1 MTPCF
6 RSFILLQL
14 WSHFFHIFH
23 RGCHYL
29 LRPNPMHWWRST
41 RHYTATCTT
50 LSKSLSTTNT
60 SSSRTLFEQM
70 ESKFFLTFTCT
81 VADCGELLTLQFT
94 KQAYRKGVVLV
105 QFPGCNLKRVR
116 RTASCVRDC
125 WKRRGRR
132 SEGASWI
139 LMGSE
144 RWRNILNEV
153 KIWRIEQDA
162 PGF

>member
-6 RSFILLQL
+6 RSFILFQL
-14 WSHFFHIFH
+14 WSHSFQIFH
-23 RGCHYL
+23 RGCLCLHYL

-41 RHYTATCTT
+41 RHYTATCNLYSRWLWWT
-50 LSKSLSTTNT
+50 LDSSIYKT
-60 SSSRTLFEQM
+60 SILIPEGCRTRTISRMQ
-70 ESKFFLTFTCT
+70 
-81 VADCGELLTLQFT
+81 LQT
-94 KQAYRKGVVLV
+94 ILYG
-105 QFPGCNLKRVR
+105 LKRVR
-116 RTASCVRDC
+116 RTASCMRDC